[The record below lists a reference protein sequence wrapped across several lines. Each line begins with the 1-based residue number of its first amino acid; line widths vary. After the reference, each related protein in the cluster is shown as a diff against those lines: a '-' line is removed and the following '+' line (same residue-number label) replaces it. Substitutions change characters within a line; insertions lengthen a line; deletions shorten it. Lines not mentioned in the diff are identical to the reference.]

1 MEKFMKNY
9 NIEDLSDNKK
19 QFQTDKMK
27 VPAVLH
33 VSDDLMPNDDTL
45 GEIENV
51 AADEHV
57 FHHVAAMSDVHSKKG
72 RKNPAGTVVTTKN
85 FFLPQIN
92 DTAPNCGMRFL
103 KTNLTDNDLTPEN
116 IDRLFNALIK
126 PIPTK
131 AYVGTKIPYSLV
143 MDICR
148 KGIAPVVDYFKTRTK
163 NEVVNSF
170 KNGNFFDEEVSSFD
184 ILNAIPKLFL
194 HIGKYRLGILGAA
207 GNHFLD
213 LMKITDIQNPEI
225 ATKLGIH
232 RGQYIFLLHTG
243 SGLLGQYASYFYT
256 PKKKEHLSQRIVL
269 ELGKLTFSSQ
279 MKTLYKNLSKK
290 IESYKNIDKFFA
302 YDDDSV
308 EGKMFIT
315 AHRAAAN
322 HGNANRSILTN
333 NLDKTIEKI
342 LGKNPELD
350 LLYDMP
356 HVFVDREKHF
366 GEDIWVHRNNASR
379 AYGPQKMSAH
389 PIFSQTGEPVFVP
402 SSMSTPAYLGVGT
415 DENETTFFS
424 AAHGT
429 GRRKLADLSA
439 VHNKGELMAKMY
451 KQNVRLFNAKSK
463 GVVQQ
468 DSGYYKDV
476 EEVISGMVDNK
487 IINVVA
493 KMEPVAVL
501 MY

>member
-1 MEKFMKNY
+1 MKSY
-9 NIEDLSDNKK
+9 NIENLSENKK
-19 QFQTDKMK
+19 QFQTEKMK

-33 VSDDLMPNDDTL
+33 VSEDLMPSDATL
-45 GEIENV
+45 EEIENV
-51 AADEHV
+51 ASSEHV
-57 FHHVAAMSDVHSKKG
+57 FHHVATMSDVHSKKG
-72 RKNPAGTVVTTKN
+72 RKNPTGTVIATKN
-85 FFLPQIN
+85 FLLPQIN

-103 KTNLTDNDLTPEN
+103 KTNLTDQDLAPEN
-116 IDRLFNALIK
+116 IERLFNALIK

-148 KGIAPVVDYFKTRTK
+148 HGIDPVKKFFGTRTK
-163 NEVVNSF
+163 NEIENTY
-170 KNGNFFDEEVSSFD
+170 KNGNFFTEEVSSFD
-184 ILNAIPKLFL
+184 ILNSIPKLFL
-194 HIGKYRLGILGAA
+194 RIGQYRLGILGAA

-213 LMKITDIQNPEI
+213 LMKVSEIKNPEI
-225 ATKLGIH
+225 AQKLGIH
-232 RGQYIFLLHTG
+232 EGQYIFLLHTG

-269 ELGKLTFSSQ
+269 EFGKLTFQTQ
-279 MKTLYKNLSKK
+279 MKMVYKNLAKK
-290 IESYKNIDKFFA
+290 IETYKNSEKFFA
-302 YDDDSV
+302 YDEDTV
-308 EGKMFIT
+308 EGKMFIN

-322 HGNANRSILTN
+322 QGFANRAILTH
-333 NLDKTIEKI
+333 NLDQTIEKV

-356 HVFVDREKHF
+356 HVFVDKENHF
-366 GEDIWVHRNNASR
+366 GEELWVHRNGAVR
-379 AYGPQKMSAH
+379 ANGPARMNH
-389 PIFSQTGEPVFVP
+389 PIFSETGEPVFIP
-402 SSMSTPAYLGVGT
+402 SSMSTPSYIGVGT
-415 DENETTFFS
+415 NENESTFFS
-424 AAHGT
+424 ASHGT

-439 VHNKGELMAKMY
+439 VHNKEELMAKMY

>member
-1 MEKFMKNY
+1 MKNY
-9 NIEDLSDNKK
+9 NIEDLSSHKK
-19 QFQTDKMK
+19 QFQTEKMK

-45 GEIENV
+45 AEIENV
-51 AADEHV
+51 ASNEHV

-72 RKNPAGTVVTTKN
+72 RKNPTGMVIATKN
-85 FFLPQIN
+85 FLLPQIN

-103 KTNLTDNDLTPEN
+103 KTNLTDQDLTPES
-116 IDRLFNALIK
+116 IDKLFKALIK

-131 AYVGTKIPYSLV
+131 TYVGTKIPYSLI

-148 KGIAPVVDYFKTRTK
+148 KGVAPVTEYFKTRTK
-163 NEVVNSF
+163 NEVENTY
-170 KNGNFFDEEVSSFD
+170 KNGNFFPEEVSSFD
-184 ILNAIPKLFL
+184 ILNSIPKLFL
-194 HIGKYRLGILGAA
+194 NIGRYRLGILGAA

-225 ATKLGIH
+225 AEKLGIRH
-232 RGQYIFLLHTG
+232 GQYIFLLHTG

-256 PKKKEHLSQRIVL
+256 PKKKEHFSQRMIL
-269 ELGKLTFSSQ
+269 KLGKLSFSSQ
-279 MKTLYKNLSKK
+279 MKTVYKNLSKK
-290 IESYKNIDKFFA
+290 IETYKNKPEFFA
-302 YDDDSV
+302 YDDESV

-315 AHRAAAN
+315 ANRAAAN
-322 HGNANRSILTN
+322 HGFANRAILTH
-333 NLDKTIEKI
+333 NLDQTIEKV

-356 HVFVDREKHF
+356 HVFVDRENHF
-366 GEDIWVHRNNASR
+366 GEDLWVHRNGAVR
-379 AYGPQKMSAH
+379 ANGPARMNH
-389 PIFSQTGEPVFVP
+389 PIFSQTGEPVFIP
-402 SSMSTPAYLGVGT
+402 SSMSTPSYIGVGT
-415 DENETTFFS
+415 DENESTFFS
-424 AAHGT
+424 ASHGT
-429 GRRKLADLSA
+429 GRRKTATLSA

-476 EEVISGMVDNK
+476 EEVIDGIMDNK